1 MRALRR
7 IRDSEE
13 LCGVQALG
21 TAMGNVC
28 VLVHTGNRLSESA
41 ARISLLKMQPGT
53 AFLAVPPNILP
64 QPLISLLINVIF
76 TLL

>member
-1 MRALRR
+1 MEFRLLAQPWVML
-7 IRDSEE
+7 
-13 LCGVQALG
+13 
-21 TAMGNVC
+21 C